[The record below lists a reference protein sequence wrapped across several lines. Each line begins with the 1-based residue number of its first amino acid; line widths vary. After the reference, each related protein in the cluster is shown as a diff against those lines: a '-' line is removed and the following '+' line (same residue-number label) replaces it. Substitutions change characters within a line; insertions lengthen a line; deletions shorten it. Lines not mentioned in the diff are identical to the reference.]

1 MAAYQLPAAELDLVA
16 AYEDD
21 LWDIGQR
28 PDHKVLWGA
37 RWFCAHV
44 GEPQAFAALPL
55 EQQLAVNS
63 AVHRFVSWLIATR
76 RLRPSADYMV
86 IRRPR
91 LGVSLSRQWPAFHA
105 LFMNTAATL
114 GFSAKV
120 AQAQWAAL
128 GQICALGRRAP
139 ERLAHAD
146 LGAAP
151 GALLAAA
158 ARCTGTRSRTGSA
171 RCAASSPG

>member
-76 RLRPSADYMV
+76 RLRPSADHM
-86 IRRPR
+86 P
-91 LGVSLSRQWPAFHA
+91 LPPPPL
-105 LFMNTAATL
+105 
-114 GFSAKV
+114 
-120 AQAQWAAL
+120 
-128 GQICALGRRAP
+128 
-139 ERLAHAD
+139 
-146 LGAAP
+146 AAP
-151 GALLAAA
+151 LP
-158 ARCTGTRSRTGSA
+158 RPC
-171 RCAASSPG
+171 PP